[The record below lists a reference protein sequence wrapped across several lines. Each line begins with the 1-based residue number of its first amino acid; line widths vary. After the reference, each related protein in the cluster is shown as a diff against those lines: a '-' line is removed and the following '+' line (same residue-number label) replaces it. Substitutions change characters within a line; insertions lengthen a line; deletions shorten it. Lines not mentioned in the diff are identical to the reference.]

1 MNHYTFIHAMIIAF
15 VFLFVRFLEMRF
27 IIKEDLP
34 LKKIVKDGVFVYFS
48 VLGGVYIIQ
57 QLEPFKGIISS
68 PEIFTS
74 PPDF

>member
-1 MNHYTFIHAMIIAF
+1 MIIAF

-27 IIKEDLP
+27 IIKENLP

>member
-1 MNHYTFIHAMIIAF
+1 MDHYTFIHAMIIAI
-15 VFLFVRFLEMRF
+15 VFLFVRFLEIRF
-27 IIKEDLP
+27 IIKENVP
-34 LKKIVKDGVFVYFS
+34 LKKIVKEGVLVYFS

-57 QLEPFKGIISS
+57 QLEPFKGIVSS

>member
-1 MNHYTFIHAMIIAF
+1 
-15 VFLFVRFLEMRF
+15 MRF
-27 IIKEDLP
+27 IIKENVP
-34 LKKIVKDGVFVYFS
+34 LKKIVKEGVLVYFS

-57 QLEPFKGIISS
+57 QLEPFKGIVSS